1 VLLGREACD
10 LGACGEWRES
20 SDLHSFLSTLSDLL
34 MGIMLTCASCGQYD
48 GQKGVE
54 LMLQTIHD
62 EFRRC
67 MQLTGCTSVKDI
79 TKNSLARIDADGM
92 LKRL

>member
-1 VLLGREACD
+1 MQERRKGDTYVYVCV
-10 LGACGEWRES
+10 
-20 SDLHSFLSTLSDLL
+20 
-34 MGIMLTCASCGQYD
+34 CANICFCGQYD

-67 MQLTGCTSVKDI
+67 MQLTGCTSVKEI
-79 TKNSLARIDADGM
+79 TNNSLARIDADGM
-92 LKRL
+92 LKRF

>member
-1 VLLGREACD
+1 MVTGMCID
-10 LGACGEWRES
+10 MWW
-20 SDLHSFLSTLSDLL
+20 
-34 MGIMLTCASCGQYD
+34 GQYD

-67 MQLTGCTSVKDI
+67 MQLTGCTSVKNI
-79 TKNSLARIDADGM
+79 TKDSLARIDADGM